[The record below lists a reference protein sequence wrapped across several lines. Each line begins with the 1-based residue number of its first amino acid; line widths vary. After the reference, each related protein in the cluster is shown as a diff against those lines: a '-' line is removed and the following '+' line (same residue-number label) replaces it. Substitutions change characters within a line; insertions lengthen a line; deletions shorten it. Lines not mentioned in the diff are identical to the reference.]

1 MTQALD
7 EQQALGLI
15 TAGEARRRL
24 DQAALDLGYADFI
37 EQKRKTFPNV
47 KFALGALQGVP
58 YDQRTISLEEGQ
70 QFLQQPSIYGQTI
83 GALGT
88 AGSLYAMGRRV

>member
-1 MTQALD
+1 ML
-7 EQQALGLI
+7 
-15 TAGEARRRL
+15 
-24 DQAALDLGYADFI
+24 
-37 EQKRKTFPNV
+37 N
-47 KFALGALQGVP
+47 FALGALQGVP

-70 QFLQQPSIYGQTI
+70 QFYNNQVYMEATI

>member
-1 MTQALD
+1 ML
-7 EQQALGLI
+7 
-15 TAGEARRRL
+15 
-24 DQAALDLGYADFI
+24 
-37 EQKRKTFPNV
+37 N
-47 KFALGALQGVP
+47 FALGALQGVP

-88 AGSLYAMGRRV
+88 YGSLYAMGRRV

>member
-24 DQAALDLGYADFI
+24 DQAALDLGYVDFI
-37 EQKRKTFPNV
+37 EQRERPFQMLN
-47 KFALGALQGVP
+47 FALGALQGVP

-70 QFLQQPSIYGQTI
+70 QFLQQPSIYGQDNRCSGNWKFI
-83 GALGT
+83 CYG
-88 AGSLYAMGRRV
+88 